1 MSKISIKILYRYMC
15 QNIKESSNRSIFKE
29 VFIKGT
35 GQDIIK
41 QEKFIFY
48 FLQMKKHI
56 DKENE
61 LLQSYNINVV
71 RDSRKEIE
79 AVAKKVGLE
88 I

>member
-1 MSKISIKILYRYMC
+1 MSKFSINLLYRYIC
-15 QNIKESSNRSIFKE
+15 KNIAESSNRIIFKE
-29 VFIKGT
+29 VFINGSFADLK
-35 GQDIIK
+35 K
-41 QEKFIFY
+41 QERFVLY
-48 FLQMKKHI
+48 YLQMKKHI

-61 LLQSYNINVV
+61 LLQSYNINVI